1 MEDLRGDLRATAA
14 PELETNNTPK
24 IMGAVLVVVAV
35 GALSAYTLS
44 SGMWNSPSP
53 RQIASIEPAPV
64 KITAPV
70 APKAPAIVPATATTP
85 AAADQHAADTT
96 ATKAPTRIA
105 RVHKS
110 DNAAPRTKDNS
121 VPAPSPPADMMTPA
135 NAPSPAT
142 ASPPATNPEPAAPAQ
157 PDVQP

>member
-1 MEDLRGDLRATAA
+1 MEDIRGIAA
-14 PELETNNTPK
+14 PELETSNTPK
-24 IMGAVLVVVAV
+24 IMGAVVVILGV

-44 SGMWNSPSP
+44 TGMWNSPTP
-53 RQIASIEPAPV
+53 RQIASVEPAPV

-70 APKAPAIVPATATTP
+70 AKITAPVAPIVPA
-85 AAADQHAADTT
+85 AAPADQHAAD
-96 ATKAPTRIA
+96 AAKPPTRVA
-105 RVHKS
+105 HVHKS
-110 DNAAPRTKDNS
+110 DNAAPGTKDNS

-142 ASPPATNPEPAAPAQ
+142 APPPATNPEPAAPAQ